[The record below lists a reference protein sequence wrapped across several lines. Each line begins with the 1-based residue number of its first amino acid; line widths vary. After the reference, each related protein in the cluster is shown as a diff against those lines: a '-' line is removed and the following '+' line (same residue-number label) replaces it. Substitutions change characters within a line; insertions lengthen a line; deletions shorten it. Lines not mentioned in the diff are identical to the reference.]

1 MMLIDDV
8 DFRQA
13 RPRLR
18 IETIA
23 PRELTEFAGIPIVPP
38 LRLLPGGSVEVW
50 WYIEAGEVSYHHAGS
65 TLSGARVEL
74 LQLMI
79 SRGLRLIV
87 REVCAKCG
95 IEPAR

>member
-1 MMLIDDV
+1 MI

-13 RPRLR
+13 RPRMRL
-18 IETIA
+18 ETIA

-38 LRLLPGGSVEVW
+38 LRLPPGGSVEIW
-50 WYIEAGEVSYHHAGS
+50 WYIENGEVTYRHAGS

-79 SRGLRLIV
+79 SRGVRLV
-87 REVCAKCG
+87 VLEVCAEFG
-95 IEPAR
+95 IKPAR